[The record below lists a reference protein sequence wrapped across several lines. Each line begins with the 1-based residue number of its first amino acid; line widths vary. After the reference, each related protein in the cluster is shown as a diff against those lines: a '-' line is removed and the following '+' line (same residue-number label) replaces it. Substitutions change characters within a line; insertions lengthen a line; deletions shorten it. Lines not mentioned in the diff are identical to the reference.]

1 MLSIDDEF
9 LLERSGDY
17 KSYIRGKQYYYN
29 NRVINVRC
37 DKDLKYIQGIVEGSQ
52 KYRVELYFNEY
63 HSLVS
68 SYCTCPAYKKYSGD
82 CKHIIALLSYI
93 QNSNIFNRF
102 QRDNEENIKNI
113 IDYYRFNNEKE
124 AIPVN
129 VEFNYEFNFNEF
141 AGMDE
146 SSFLNL
152 RMGEKKLYVVK
163 NIKKFFESLENK
175 EEIYFG
181 KEFTFEPGRHIF
193 KPEDEKIM
201 SFLKLLYENNKI
213 ANTSY
218 YGNRGQS
225 IFKGKRILLTQRS
238 LKSFF
243 EHMNNRKFN
252 ASILESQYKDTN
264 IVVNDLSIDMKLE
277 EENDDLVLKMDSFE
291 NIIPL
296 TSDGEYI
303 FKDGKIY
310 KLSEEWRKKI
320 MPLYNE
326 ISSSRNEVLK
336 IPNKYKEDFMSE
348 VILNIKGLAKLDID
362 EKIEDSIYRPEIQS
376 NIYLDKEEY
385 IITGKVDFIYGDI
398 TINPFSSKKSNKNNK
413 ILLRDMEKERNI
425 LKLLEK
431 SEFKVRDGEIY
442 IDEEEKIFDFVSN
455 IIPELQKLC
464 NIYYSENF
472 RTIALKD
479 STYFT
484 GSIRLNND
492 IDMLEFDFGME
503 GMSSKELKEVFKAL
517 KEKKKYY
524 RLKDGSFLLLENKQL
539 EYMEDIFEYLN
550 IGEKDFEKEIFSI
563 PKYRAAYLDD
573 YFKEKDLGFIEKNV
587 DFKNLVEDIKKPEDI
602 EYEIP
607 EELENILR
615 DYQKFGFKWLKTL
628 SKYGLGGILA
638 DDMGLGKTLQIITFL
653 LSEKKEKGGWP
664 SIVVAPTSVVYNW
677 ESEIEKFAPSL
688 KVLVVSGSKAE
699 RRKLIKE
706 IEKQDVII
714 TSYPL
719 IRNDIDEYKKIK
731 FRYCILDEAQY
742 IKNPKSLSARSVK
755 KINANNYF
763 ALTGTPMENSLIE
776 LWSIFDYLMPGYL
789 LSNKKF
795 VEKYEKPITREQDES
810 ALRDLNKHI
819 RPFILR
825 RLKKDVLEELPEK
838 IEQKILV
845 ELTNEQKKVYLAY
858 LQAIKGEIEEE
869 IVAKG
874 FNRSQIKILAGLTRL
889 RQICCHPGMF
899 MENYNGHSGK
909 LIYLK
914 EIIKD
919 AIEGDHRILLFSQ
932 FTSMLKIV
940 EEMLNENHIDYM
952 YLDGSTSIKERGRR
966 VKDFNNGQGDVF
978 LVSLKAGGTG
988 LNLTGADTV
997 IHIDPWWNPAVE
1009 EQATDRA
1016 YRMGQKNTVQVMKL
1030 ITKGTIEEKIFELQE
1045 RKKEMIDK
1053 VITEGETLVSKLSED
1068 EIKYLFDI

>member
-102 QRDNEENIKNI
+102 QRDSEENIKNI
-113 IDYYRFNNEKE
+113 IDYYRSNNENE
-124 AIPVN
+124 TIPVN

-141 AGMDE
+141 AGIDE

-152 RMGEKKLYVVK
+152 RVGENKLYVVK

-213 ANTSY
+213 ANASY

-225 IFKGKRILLTQRS
+225 IFKGKRILLTPES

-252 ASILESQYKDTN
+252 AFIMESEYKGIN
-264 IVVNDLSIDMKLE
+264 IVVNNLSLEMKLE
-277 EENDDLVLKMDSFE
+277 EENTDLVVKMDSFE

-303 FKDGKIY
+303 FTDGRIH

-326 ISSSRNEVLK
+326 ISSSMNEVLK
-336 IPNKYKEDFMSE
+336 IPNKYKEDFISE
-348 VILNIKGLAKLDID
+348 VILNVKGLAKLDID

-376 NIYLDKEEY
+376 NIYLDKEED
-385 IITGKVDFIYGDI
+385 IVIGKVDFIYGDI

-413 ILLRDMEKERNI
+413 ILIRDMEKERKI

-455 IIPELQKLC
+455 IIPELQELC
-464 NIYYSENF
+464 DIYYSERF
-472 RTIALKD
+472 RTIELKD
-479 STYFT
+479 SAYFK
-484 GSIRLNND
+484 GSIRLNNE

-503 GMSSKELKEVFKAL
+503 GLSSKELREAFKAL

-563 PKYRAAYLDD
+563 PKYRAAYLDN
-573 YFKEKDLGFIEKNV
+573 YFKEKDLDFIEENV

-607 EELENILR
+607 EELESILR
-615 DYQKFGFKWLKTL
+615 DYQKFGFKWLKAL

-653 LSEKKEKGGWP
+653 LSEKNEKGEWA

-699 RRKLIKE
+699 RRELIKE
-706 IEKQDVII
+706 IENHDVII

-719 IRNDIDEYKKIK
+719 IRNDIDEYKTIK

-838 IEQKILV
+838 IEQKVLV
-845 ELTNEQKKVYLAY
+845 DLTNEQKKVYIAY

-869 IVAKG
+869 IVSKG

-909 LIYLK
+909 LSYLK
-914 EIIKD
+914 EILKD
-919 AIEGDHRILLFSQ
+919 AIEGGHRILLFSQ

-940 EEMLNENHIDYM
+940 EDMLNENHIDYM

-966 VKDFNNGQGDVF
+966 VEDFNNGQGDVF

-1053 VITEGETLVSKLSED
+1053 VITEGETLVSKLNED